1 MTLLDI
7 CITAIVFLLGYNLK
21 SFSKEFSRYEKKV
34 LNQLFFFHFGIAII
48 FHFYISS
55 FGGDAVHYWDAPKE
69 MSLDAI
75 MDVVKRGSAT
85 GLMYL
90 VNYVPSNL
98 MQLSFFTGN
107 MLYALLGYSGFVYI
121 FKTIKYIFGDFTEL
135 MELKLFGVRI
145 FPWIWFLPNF
155 HFWSSG
161 IGKDAILFFSI
172 SLFVYCLQN
181 LRKRW
186 VLLVIS
192 IVVSMAIRP
201 HIMLFLLTCF
211 GVGFTMDGSLKA
223 YQKLFVF
230 LIFVVGF
237 FSIFNYV
244 LEFIQLE
251 SLEATAI
258 DEYASSKSSSLN
270 KSRTGSGV
278 DITSY
283 SFPLKAFTFLYR
295 PLFFDINGILAVV
308 ASVENFILLCF
319 SGLIFFRKPYRA
331 FKKSTFLIKGI
342 LLYFL
347 LGTVAFSLILGNLGI
362 MLRQKNM
369 LMPWLIIF
377 GLWTFYSFSKNKSNI
392 YANPASNK

>member
-7 CITAIVFLLGYNLK
+7 CITAIVFLIGYNLK
-21 SFSKEFSRYEKKV
+21 NFSKGASKPEKKI

-69 MSLDAI
+69 MSLEAI
-75 MDVVKRGSAT
+75 MNVVNRGSAT

-90 VNYVPSNL
+90 INYIPSHL
-98 MQLSFFTGN
+98 LQLSFFTGN
-107 MLYALLGYSGFVYI
+107 MMYALLGYLGFVYI
-121 FKTIKYIFGDFTEL
+121 LRTTKYIFGDFTEL
-135 MELKLFGVRI
+135 AELKLFGIPI

-172 SLFVYCLQN
+172 ALFVYCLQN

-186 VLLVIS
+186 LLLLIS
-192 IVVSMAIRP
+192 IVVSLAIRP
-201 HIMLFLLTCF
+201 HIMLFLLACF
-211 GVGFTMDGSLKA
+211 GIGFTMDGSLKA

-230 LIFVVGF
+230 AVFIVGF
-237 FSIFNYV
+237 LSIFNYV

-258 DEYASSKSSSLN
+258 DEYTSTRSSNLN

-278 DITSY
+278 DITNY

-308 ASVENFILLCF
+308 ASIENFILLCF
-319 SGLIFFRKPYRA
+319 SGLIFFKKPYWA

-377 GLWTFYSFSKNKSNI
+377 GLWTFYSFSKNKRAI
-392 YANPASNK
+392 YANPTGNK